1 MHLSNIE
8 GQDTRGVCVYV
19 SNKCKSIQLHK
30 NKNYN
35 DAVWVNI
42 SGDKSKE
49 KVLFG
54 CIYRSGTPTTAA
66 KYDEEFNKML
76 IEMSNL
82 PNYTFKYCFGDFNYN
97 KIQWTPDP
105 IPPNE
110 NAVDTAE
117 LKFVECIRDTYMY
130 QHISK
135 PTRYREGNRPTIDD
149 LIFSSEA
156 NSVTSVTHLSSLGK
170 SDHEAIQCKI
180 NIKPVTRKNTKAT
193 YCYDRGDYEKMR
205 NMLNIDW
212 NQSLS
217 SLSTQEAMDKV
228 EKLYKDAMEKC
239 IPKKTTPS
247 SSHRKKPLWMNK
259 TALKKCRKKHSAWI
273 RYLNTKSGEDYANY
287 IQERNKAN
295 KEVRKS
301 RREYEKKLAAECKK
315 NSKCVWS
322 YIRNQRKSGNAMPDL
337 KRKDGTYTTN
347 DKEAADALNEQYFD
361 TFTAED
367 INSIPHIDP
376 KPLLTSQLK
385 DFNVNIERVLKVVR
399 GLKINKSPGID
410 GFHPRVI
417 KELDTIIA
425 DPITII
431 YMKSIEESVVPSQ
444 WKDAEIT
451 PIFKK
456 AERHLPQNYRPVSL
470 TSVICKMLEK
480 LVVEDIVNHV
490 KMNHLNC
497 KQQHGFTTCKCTST
511 NLLEVLNV
519 ITEAQMHG
527 IPVDILFLDYQKAF
541 DTVPHQRLLKQIE
554 SFGISDKALKWIQSF
569 LNNRRQRVRVN
580 NETSEWKPVLSGI
593 PQGSILGPILFT
605 LYVND
610 IPDKLKSIIAM
621 YADDTKLLSTI
632 TSDNPKNDL
641 SVDLET
647 LEEWANM
654 FQMKFHPDKCHV
666 MHIGA
671 NNPRVDYTMSKENTR
686 HTLEKVSVEKDL
698 GILIDDKLKFSDHI
712 NTKVNKANQILGCL
726 KHTFKHITKDILKLL
741 YTSLIRPHLEY
752 GSCVWN
758 PHLKKDQD
766 AIERIQRRATKLV
779 PELRNLSYSERLK
792 ALNLPTLKFRRERAD
807 LIETYNILTGKHEI
821 NKHCRC
827 SHCPNK
833 EMFQQSLATTTRGHS
848 MKLQSQKVSGI
859 RYHFLADRVVNNWNK
874 LPEAAVSQPTLQKF
888 KTEIHKQWSDTDY
901 YQYNFSY

>member
-1 MHLSNIE
+1 
-8 GQDTRGVCVYV
+8 
-19 SNKCKSIQLHK
+19 
-30 NKNYN
+30 
-35 DAVWVNI
+35 
-42 SGDKSKE
+42 
-49 KVLFG
+49 
-54 CIYRSGTPTTAA
+54 
-66 KYDEEFNKML
+66 
-76 IEMSNL
+76 
-82 PNYTFKYCFGDFNYN
+82 
-97 KIQWTPDP
+97 
-105 IPPNE
+105 
-110 NAVDTAE
+110 
-117 LKFVECIRDTYMY
+117 
-130 QHISK
+130 
-135 PTRYREGNRPTIDD
+135 
-149 LIFSSEA
+149 
-156 NSVTSVTHLSSLGK
+156 
-170 SDHEAIQCKI
+170 
-180 NIKPVTRKNTKAT
+180 
-193 YCYDRGDYEKMR
+193 
-205 NMLNIDW
+205 
-212 NQSLS
+212 
-217 SLSTQEAMDKV
+217 
-228 EKLYKDAMEKC
+228 
-239 IPKKTTPS
+239 
-247 SSHRKKPLWMNK
+247 
-259 TALKKCRKKHSAWI
+259 
-273 RYLNTKSGEDYANY
+273 
-287 IQERNKAN
+287 
-295 KEVRKS
+295 
-301 RREYEKKLAAECKK
+301 
-315 NSKCVWS
+315 
-322 YIRNQRKSGNAMPDL
+322 MPDL

-833 EMFQQSLATTTRGHS
+833 EMFQQSLATNTRGHS